1 MTIFISIPWFSPA
14 YKAGGPIQS
23 IANLVNNYTDNIEYK
38 IFCGNTD
45 LNNEPLQNIV
55 EDKWIPFNAHTQV
68 WYASNNNAS
77 KNIKTQIKLIQPD
90 VIFIIGI
97 FSWQY
102 NIVPLLFGKAYKK
115 ILSVRGML
123 HTGALSQ
130 KKIKKRLF
138 LNLLNFVQIKKK
150 TSFHATDT
158 AEAVFIKKEFGEDAQ
173 IYVAGNFAKAIQH
186 KNLLLKEANVLKL
199 ITIALISHMKNHL
212 LVLQALANCTASIE
226 YNIYGPIKDV
236 VYWEL
241 CKKQISLLPSNIK
254 VHFHGEINP
263 TFIENALVQ
272 NHVFIMPSKSENFGH
287 ALIEALLCGKP
298 IITSHNT
305 PWNNLLDNNAGINTD
320 IDDSSICKAI
330 NLFAEMNAETYQ
342 QFTNGAV
349 RYASEKIDNQA
360 LHFQYQQ
367 MFAV

>member
-1 MTIFISIPWFSPA
+1 VTIFISIPWFSPA

-23 IANLVNNYTDNIEYK
+23 IANLINNYTDNTEYK

-55 EDKWIPFNAHTQV
+55 EDKWIMFNAHTQV

-77 KNIKTQIKLIQPD
+77 KNIKAQVKLIEPD

-102 NIVPLLFGKAYKK
+102 NIVPLLFGKATKK

-138 LNLLNFVQIKKK
+138 LNLLNLVQINKK
-150 TSFHATDT
+150 TSFHATDN
-158 AEAVFIKKEFGEDAQ
+158 AEVDFIKNEFGEGAK
-173 IYVAGNFAKAIQH
+173 IYVAGNFAKSMQH
-186 KNLLLKEANVLKL
+186 NSSLSKEVNVLKL
-199 ITIALISHMKNHL
+199 ITIALISPMKNHL
-212 LVLQALANCTASIE
+212 LVLQALVNSTAAIE
-226 YNIYGPIKDV
+226 YNIYGPIKDAA
-236 VYWEL
+236 YWEL
-241 CKKQISLLPSNIK
+241 CKKQITLLPSNISVK
-254 VHFHGEINP
+254 YHGEINP
-263 TFIENALVQ
+263 SLIENVLSE

-298 IITSHNT
+298 TITSHGT
-305 PWNNLLDNNAGINTD
+305 PWNNLLDNKAGLNTD
-320 IDDSSICKAI
+320 IDDSSIYNAI
-330 NLFAEMNAETYQ
+330 NLFAEMNAEKYQ
-342 QFTNGAV
+342 QFANGAI